1 MPQQGQHQSTW
12 WFFAEIS
19 KDSVSPSE
27 RLGADEALEGREAGE
42 AGSGFDATGEKV
54 GCGGAEAVG
63 FEAPFTSFAATTTS
77 TMAMMASD
85 TITRSSTLFKLHPP
99 YSSVRS

>member
-19 KDSVSPSE
+19 KVSVSPSE
-27 RLGADEALEGREAGE
+27 RLGTGVGVEGRVAGGVGSGDAGE
-42 AGSGFDATGEKV
+42 KTG
-54 GCGGAEAVG
+54 GAGAEAVV
-63 FEAPFTSFAATTTS
+63 FEAPFTSFAATATR